1 MNYKIDVNSKKPIYL
16 QLYEQVRKDII
27 DGVYPYKSK
36 LPSKRVV
43 ESELGISVITIE
55 HAYGL
60 LQEEGYIESKER
72 SGYIVIF
79 RSGDGFAHPIEK
91 VREIKSFKNSQR
103 SEFPFSVLTKTMRRV
118 ISDYG
123 EDILQKSPNTGLEQL
138 RYAISGY
145 LARSRGVHVSADTI
159 VVGSGAEYLYGMIV
173 GLLGENLI
181 YGIECPSYEKIEK
194 VYIANRVQIDRLI
207 LDNGGIKSEE
217 LKRTKADVLHISPYR
232 SFPTGIT
239 ASASKRHEYIRWAG
253 KDKYIVEDDFES
265 EFSVSKKAEDTLFAL
280 SKEDNVIYMNTFTK
294 TVSPA
299 IRVGYMVL
307 PKKLVAVFHQ
317 KLGVYSCTVPTF
329 EQLVLSELLNSGDFE
344 RHVNRERRRM
354 RKELQKVDNT
364 KIIG

>member
-1 MNYKIDVNSKKPIYL
+1 MNYKIDFNSKKPIYL

-60 LQEEGYIESKER
+60 LAEEGYIESKER

-79 RSGDGFAHPIEK
+79 RSGDGFAYPVENFEK
-91 VREIKSFKNSQR
+91 KRLLTHSDREQ
-103 SEFPFSVLTKTMRRV
+103 FPFSVLTKTMRRV
-118 ISDYG
+118 INDYS
-123 EDILQKSPNTGLEQL
+123 ESILEKSPNTGLQQL
-138 RYAISGY
+138 RNAISGY
-145 LARSRGVHVSADTI
+145 LARSRGVHVSSDRI

-173 GLLGENLI
+173 GLLGENLV
-181 YGIECPSYEKIEK
+181 YGIESPSYEKIEK
-194 VYIANRVQIDRLI
+194 VYIANRVQIDRLV
-207 LDNGGIKSEE
+207 LDSSGIKSEE
-217 LKRTKADVLHISPYR
+217 LKRTKADVLHVSPYR

-239 ASASKRHEYIRWAG
+239 ASASKRHEYLRWAG
-253 KDKYIVEDDFES
+253 KNRYIVEDDFES
-265 EFSVSKKAEDTLFAL
+265 EFSVSKKAEETIFAL
-280 SKEDNVIYMNTFTK
+280 SNSDNVIYMNTFTK

-307 PKKLVAVFHQ
+307 PQKLVDDFHK

-329 EQLVLSELLNSGDFE
+329 EQLVLAELLDIGDFE
-344 RHVNRERRRM
+344 RHINLERPRM
-354 RKELQKVDNT
+354 RKELQNR
-364 KIIG
+364 